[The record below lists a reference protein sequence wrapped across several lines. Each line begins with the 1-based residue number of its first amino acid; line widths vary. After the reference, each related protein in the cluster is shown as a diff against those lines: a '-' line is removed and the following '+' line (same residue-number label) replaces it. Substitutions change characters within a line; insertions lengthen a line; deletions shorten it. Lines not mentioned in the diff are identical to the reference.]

1 MLKMDSAL
9 QRQLKIKRSIL
20 EEKLEHVVV
29 GEALVVDIDFDFM
42 KLEEVITKARCE
54 VLVLED
60 EEKVV
65 QKQLEN
71 MKKMSGR

>member
-1 MLKMDSAL
+1 M
-9 QRQLKIKRSIL
+9 L

-29 GEALVVDIDFDFM
+29 GEALVVHIEVDFM
-42 KLEEVITKARCE
+42 KLEDVITKARCE

-65 QKQLEN
+65 QRQLEN

>member
-1 MLKMDSAL
+1 M
-9 QRQLKIKRSIL
+9 L

-29 GEALVVDIDFDFM
+29 GEALVVDIEVDFM
-42 KLEEVITKARCE
+42 KLEEVITRARCE

-65 QKQLEN
+65 QRQLEN
-71 MKKMSGR
+71 MEKMSGR